1 MKFESIGWPEELRLR
16 RSLAPNAD
24 TAGFTLI
31 EVLAALSIV
40 AIALT
45 SIGALMAST
54 SRGAQAIESRF
65 KRFEIARSTMTALP
79 NRSQLELGHFS
90 GNTSRHD
97 WSVEVRPFVTGDG
110 QSNQRARWL
119 PHSVLVTVRS
129 PTGASIQITTIRLRR
144 SDGG

>member
-1 MKFESIGWPEELRLR
+1 MR
-16 RSLAPNAD
+16 RSLAPKSN
-24 TAGFTLI
+24 TAGFTLL
-31 EVLAALSIV
+31 EVL
-40 AIALT
+40 IALAIIAGGLM

-90 GNTSRHD
+90 GKTSRHD

-129 PTGASIQITTIRLRR
+129 PTGASIQMTTIRLRR